1 MRRRHFFLFLITWL
15 ALAAAAAAANPPL
28 RTATGTVKKVTANV
42 LFVNPR
48 GPDGRFQ
55 DTLVLKLSGS
65 TKVYTLAAQLRGGK
79 PILVQK
85 ETDPRT
91 LQPDQTI
98 AVIYAVTQEDLLLLS
113 AVVHP
118 PAR

>member
-1 MRRRHFFLFLITWL
+1 MRRSSLLVVSLWFVLIP
-15 ALAAAAAAANPPL
+15 AAFAADLPVG
-28 RTATGTVKKVTANV
+28 TASGTVKKATANV

-55 DTLVLKLSGS
+55 ETLVLKLSG
-65 TKVYTLAAQLRGGK
+65 TAKVYTLTTQLRGGK
-79 PILVQK
+79 PVLVQK
-85 ETDPRT
+85 ETDVRT
-91 LQPDQTI
+91 LQPNQAI
-98 AVIYAVTQEDLLLLS
+98 AVIYTVTKEDLLLLA

>member
-1 MRRRHFFLFLITWL
+1 MARRLGFLVCILWL
-15 ALAAAAAAANPPL
+15 GLVPAGSAADLAFG
-28 RTATGTVKKVTANV
+28 TASGIVKKATANV
-42 LFVNPR
+42 LFVTPR

-55 DTLVLKLSGS
+55 ETLVLKLSS
-65 TKVYTLAAQLRGGK
+65 TAKVYTLTTQLRGGK

-91 LQPDQTI
+91 LQPNQAI
-98 AVIYAVTQEDLLLLS
+98 AVIYTVTKEDLLLLS